1 MKRGI
6 HTYILL
12 FAFAL
17 VSQSRAAGERLY
29 GVHWWD
35 YNRPNVGSGPDGG
48 WDVETVLTNSD
59 PWQQGWWF
67 DALYQQVNQSHNAE
81 IITRVDYT
89 WNNGHTT
96 VPTSAMMSAS
106 DWGNKILSDIIGP
119 LGSYAHRWIIG
130 NEPNLLGE
138 GDGWTSNQVTPAGYA
153 QIYNTVRQVTKA
165 QRPQDEVLFA
175 PVSPGGVVSGVRWK
189 EGNQWISEAVDATL
203 ALPGGAID
211 GFAIHGYGG
220 GATAT
225 ESVANFHSD
234 YVSQLNLIDSRSQ
247 KQAPVYVT
255 EWNRWTSTTGNQ
267 AADEQVSADF
277 LRQSLADVDSWN
289 RTPGNHNIVSLA
301 WFIYDNV
308 PGWENYSI
316 EWWRTHGN
324 AEGQAGDLWT
334 ALTASSNLLAGMR
347 GTRPVADYNADGVVN
362 LSDYTAWRN
371 AFGRSAY
378 PYADGNRNNV
388 VDAADYVLW
397 RKTRTAG
404 AGAEIGNVP
413 EPVSMWYLAV
423 GATLI
428 CMGCNGTPT
437 RRPGNPVPTTLD

>member
-1 MKRGI
+1 MRRRVLFCF
-6 HTYILL
+6 LL
-12 FAFAL
+12 LAL
-17 VSQSRAAGERLY
+17 AAASQSRAAGEKLY

-48 WDVETVLTNSD
+48 WTVETVLTNSD

-67 DALYQQVNQSHNAE
+67 DALYQQVKQTHNAE

-89 WNNGHTT
+89 WNSGHTT
-96 VPTSAMMSAS
+96 VPAPSMMSATN
-106 DWGNKILSDIIGP
+106 WGNKILTDIIGP
-119 LGSYAHRWIIG
+119 LGPYAHRWIIG

-138 GDGWTSNQVTPAGYA
+138 GDGWPSNQVTPAGYA
-153 QIYNTVRQVTKA
+153 QIYNTVRQVIKA

-175 PVSPGGVVSGVRWK
+175 PVSPGGVIAGVRWK
-189 EGNQWISEAVDATL
+189 DGNQWLAEAIDATL

-220 GATAT
+220 GATAS
-225 ESVANFHSD
+225 ESVANFHND
-234 YVSQLNLIDSRSQ
+234 YVSQLNLIDSRLQ
-247 KQAPVYVT
+247 KQAPVYIT

-267 AADEQVSADF
+267 AADEQISADF
-277 LRQSLADVDSWN
+277 LRQSLADVDVWN

-324 AEGQAGDLWT
+324 PEGQPGDLWT
-334 ALTASSNLLAGMR
+334 AMMASSNLLAGMR
-347 GTRPVADYNADGVVN
+347 GTRPTADYNADSLVN
-362 LSDYTAWRN
+362 SSDFTAWRN
-371 AFGRSAY
+371 AFGKAAY
-378 PYADGNRNNV
+378 PFADGNRNNV

-397 RKTRTAG
+397 RKTAAPG
-404 AGAEIGNVP
+404 AGTELIAVP
-413 EPVSMWYLAV
+413 ETPAICLLLWIV
-423 GATLI
+423 ATL
-428 CMGCNGTPT
+428 
-437 RRPGNPVPTTLD
+437 TTIRIQR